1 MFMPSL
7 RVLRRL
13 TAGLISETIRA
24 EVERVFAPFKQSA
37 EVEVL
42 AEVAARLPSFRL
54 ERAGDLFPCTA
65 YDGVDFGDFQVGFW
79 SDPEAPALVDDYV
92 FNPAHLASGLDCP

>member
-1 MFMPSL
+1 
-7 RVLRRL
+7 
-13 TAGLISETIRA
+13 
-24 EVERVFAPFKQSA
+24 
-37 EVEVL
+37 L

-65 YDGVDFGDFQVGFW
+65 YDGVDFGDLQVGFW

-92 FNPAHLASGLDCP
+92 FNPAHLHQALIALDDPLPHNTWLAGERGTGKTEFVTQLAARLGVSW